1 MVPGLL
7 FCVENRRR
15 NENDSMTRLLLAAAF
30 SVLALATARL
40 VTRHQVEGSSMLRA
54 YAPGDRLVVERLSY
68 RLRAPRLGEAVVVRQ
83 PGGGGR
89 LDLKRIA
96 AGPGA
101 RVRFLG
107 QERVLEPDEWF
118 VLGDNLS
125 ESTDSRM
132 LGPVKHRDVVGRV
145 WFRY

>member
-1 MVPGLL
+1 MV
-7 FCVENRRR
+7 
-15 NENDSMTRLLLAAAF
+15 RLLVAAVFSLLA
-30 SVLALATARL
+30 VATARL
-40 VTRHQVEGSSMLRA
+40 VTRYQVEGSSMLRA
-54 YAPGDRLVVERLSY
+54 FAPGERLVVERLSY
-68 RLRAPRLGEAVVVRQ
+68 RLRSPRLGEVVIVRQ

-107 QERVLEPDEWF
+107 QERVLDQDEWF

-132 LGPVKHRDVVGRV
+132 LGPVLRRDVVGRV

>member
-1 MVPGLL
+1 MI
-7 FCVENRRR
+7 
-15 NENDSMTRLLLAAAF
+15 RLLVAAAF
-30 SVLALATARL
+30 SLLAVATARL
-40 VTRHQVEGSSMLRA
+40 VTRYQVEGSSMLRA
-54 YAPGDRLVVERLSY
+54 FEPGDRLVVERLSY
-68 RLRAPRLGEAVVVRQ
+68 RLRSPRLGEAVIVRQ

-107 QERVLEPDEWF
+107 QERVLSQDEWF

-132 LGPVKHRDVVGRV
+132 LGPVLRRDVVGRV